1 MKDKTLYILVLLS
14 SLMMNSVTSCKKA
27 PLTNGKIIT
36 ETRSLGDFNTLYV
49 YNNINITLVNSDT
62 SKIEITTGEN
72 LMGNIIAEIIDGA
85 LFLKNENTLNW
96 IRSYDIPLEA
106 KIYYKSS
113 ISNVIYESVGSL
125 KSEDYIIND
134 STSHFN
140 LIIEDGNGDIDLKIN
155 CKDFYLT
162 SYLGSSNVTLEG
174 SSNYSYIIHK
184 GFGPIH
190 SEAFPADEID
200 IHNYSTN
207 NIFIQ
212 CEKKL
217 NSNIYGYGNVYYK
230 GHPEIESYIS
240 PNAQGNLIQY

>member
-1 MKDKTLYILVLLS
+1 MKNKTLYILVLLS
-14 SLMMNSVTSCKKA
+14 SLMISVTSCKKA
-27 PLTNGKIIT
+27 PLTNGRIIT
-36 ETRSLGDFNTLYV
+36 ETRTLGDFNTLYV
-49 YNNINITLVNSDT
+49 YNNINVTLVNSDT

-72 LMGNIIAEIIDGA
+72 LMSNIIAETIDGA
-85 LFLKNENTLNW
+85 LYLKNENTMNW

-106 KIYYKSS
+106 KIYHKSS
-113 ISNVIYESVGSL
+113 ISSIIYESVGSL

-134 STSHFN
+134 STSRFN
-140 LIIEDGNGDIDLKIN
+140 LTIEDGNGDIDLKVN
-155 CKDFYLT
+155 CKYFYLT
-162 SYLGSSNVTLEG
+162 SYFGSSQMSLEG
-174 SSNYSYIIHK
+174 NSNYLYVYHQ

-190 SEAFPADEID
+190 CEAFPAENID
-200 IHNYSTN
+200 IHNHSTN